1 MPIYCNH
8 CGLASE
14 HDAQFCQGCGASL
27 HPTTVRLTSSISKS
41 APRYAGFWIRV
52 VAALID
58 TFLLLAVIFPVR
70 MLLGSAVVLVGL
82 NANLPNHE
90 TMLVRR
96 LIRLAIG
103 IAIAWAY
110 KAGLESS
117 TYQATLGKMAARLRV
132 TDQEGRRISLARA
145 TARYFSKYLS
155 AAALG
160 LGYVMVGFDDEKQG
174 LHDRIAGTLVLYRAP
189 GSAPNIG

>member
-1 MPIYCNH
+1 M
-8 CGLASE
+8 
-14 HDAQFCQGCGASL
+14 
-27 HPTTVRLTSSISKS
+27 
-41 APRYAGFWIRV
+41 
-52 VAALID
+52 AALID

-174 LHDRIAGTLVLYRAP
+174 LHDRIAGTLVLYRAS